1 MCSSRSP
8 FLPQIN
14 LTSHI
19 LFVAYTLFK
28 IWRINHKFN
37 FANEDLAQFKCN
49 ILLLGPWAKY
59 ALHSQ
64 LSEKGDT
71 YSFGIV
77 VLEIISGKKNSDVKV
92 VDDDGED

>member
-1 MCSSRSP
+1 MRHKCYA
-8 FLPQIN
+8 
-14 LTSHI
+14 
-19 LFVAYTLFK
+19 FVRGYT
-28 IWRINHKFN
+28 
-37 FANEDLAQFKCN
+37 APE
-49 ILLLGPWAKY
+49 Y

>member
-1 MCSSRSP
+1 MRG
-8 FLPQIN
+8 
-14 LTSHI
+14 
-19 LFVAYTLFK
+19 YT
-28 IWRINHKFN
+28 
-37 FANEDLAQFKCN
+37 APE
-49 ILLLGPWAKY
+49 Y